1 MQSPLEVVRRLLVV
15 EMTMVKSM
23 MRVLVSEGHSRKRE
37 RERGEK
43 VHGGSKN
50 REGD

>member
-1 MQSPLEVVRRLLVV
+1 LLVV

-37 RERGEK
+37 RGEK